1 MGTIK
6 GIGPPTGKKQFGTR
20 YLDAHSNTIYIQ
32 KGDFNSPNWQAVSN
46 ATSTVTEIKLL
57 ASITDNGFLAS
68 PPQTLMVMEP
78 GITLE
83 NSMPMFGVIY
93 TNTTAGNGDN
103 VYFLAPGFYLSAG
116 VIIPTQ
122 ANYYQKI
129 PITLQFNREMGEVG
143 NTYILGTDS
152 ITGFGVNDFT
162 AYLYGYVLS

>member
-20 YLDAHSNTIYIQ
+20 YLDAHSNIIYIQ
-32 KGDFNSPNWQAVSN
+32 KGDFNTPNWQAVSN

-57 ASITDNGFLAS
+57 ASITSGGFLVT
-68 PPQTLMVMEP
+68 PPQTVMVMES

-103 VYFLAPGFYLSAG
+103 VYFLAPGIYLTAG
-116 VIIPTQ
+116 IIMPGANSYIKMPVITPF
-122 ANYYQKI
+122 A
-129 PITLQFNREMGEVG
+129 RDMGETG
-143 NTYILGTDS
+143 ITYIMGTDS
-152 ITGFGVNDFT
+152 ITGFGANDFT